1 MRYVNLSTIL
11 VYRLVSENVKERF
24 PDYESLIES
33 KLMLPNEVER
43 LKKIDEKTPHESTMM
58 PILWAKKMLT
68 RHAVYEKNVITSK
81 LLGVGYL
88 SMIQP
93 GLDEYLAGNRKVLNF
108 SWANFP
114 LAYTQVVIMTVYFYF
129 LAALFRL
136 VFEMIFVFI
145 YFFQIFH
152 KSKMFIIFCIISIII
167 SVDNIWTL
175 IRLISFY
182 LCTLHSSP

>member
-136 VFEMIFVFI
+136 VFEIIFVDI
-145 YFFQIFH
+145 YIFKIFH
-152 KSKMFIIFCIISIII
+152 KIKMFILYFFIII

-175 IRLISFY
+175 IKLISFY